1 MPNDHLRIMCPNLNC
16 RLVLA
21 VPQSARGKT
30 VRCKGCT
37 TSIRIPAAPPAKA
50 TEPPAEKKDK
60 GAA

>member
-1 MPNDHLRIMCPNLNC
+1 MANDHLRIMCPNLSC
-16 RLVLA
+16 RMVLA

-37 TSIRIPAAPPAKA
+37 TNIRIPQAAPIKVA
-50 TEPPAEKKDK
+50 EPEEKKDK